1 MRSQVGFSAAL
12 AVALLVAAPARAGA
26 EDTVVLKSGQVLT
39 GKVLDDDP
47 TTGVTIKLS
56 SGKVQVVPSK
66 DVKMVERSVSKGDA
80 PKKDEPAPKKRAAA
94 PVDDEPEEPKPKA
107 KPEEPPKKDEAPR
120 ALGAGLALGAA
131 ISRANKDSSL
141 TVLSPSVGV
150 RGAYDVRFS
159 PELSL
164 RIEPELATF
173 SRKSKLVAPIEVDT
187 RVSPPVVT
195 SEEIVTKVRE
205 ITLSVAALASV
216 DYGGKFSSRLGL
228 VLGVARASA
237 TASAQRDPCADTSKT
252 GALFGLRAH
261 PFAARFGAF
270 EAGVSAEYVWVPMLR
285 CDVGDLSGGLSFAA
299 NANSKLVPK
308 PISSTLGVGIVG
320 LTGTYFF

>member
-1 MRSQVGFSAAL
+1 MRAGPVFAVLLAL
-12 AVALLVAAPARAGA
+12 SSLASPARAAA

-47 TTGVTIKLS
+47 STGVTIKLS
-56 SGKVQVVPSK
+56 SGKVQVVPAK
-66 DVKMVERSVSKGDA
+66 DVKMVERSMPKGEATKKPDPP
-80 PKKDEPAPKKRAAA
+80 PKKPAPVADEPDDAKPKDR
-94 PVDDEPEEPKPKA
+94 DEPKPD
-107 KPEEPPKKDEAPR
+107 EPGKDAAAR
-120 ALGAGLALGAA
+120 KLGAGLALGAA
-131 ISRANKDSSL
+131 VSRANKDSSL
-141 TVLSPSVGV
+141 TVLSPSFGV

-164 RIEPELATF
+164 RLEPELATF
-173 SRKSKLVAPIEVDT
+173 SRKSKLLAPIEVDT

-195 SEEIVTKVRE
+195 SEEIVTRVRE
-205 ITLSVAALASV
+205 ITLSIGALAGV
-216 DYGGKFSSRLGL
+216 HYGGRYASRLGV

-252 GALFGLRAH
+252 GALIGLRAH
-261 PFAARFGAF
+261 PIAARFGRF
-270 EAGVSAEYVWVPMLR
+270 EAGLSVEYVWVPMIR

-299 NANSKLVPK
+299 NASSKLVPK
-308 PISSTLGVGIVG
+308 PIETTLGVGLVA